1 MYKIIVP
8 SFKRHKTLKDKTL
21 NYLSKTNVDKNNIY
35 IYVANEEEKKIYQE
49 NLDKNTYGQI
59 VVGKRG
65 IPQQRNH
72 IQKTHEIGTW
82 LFMIDDD
89 IKKLSEK
96 INDKKL
102 VDLIDL
108 DGFIKNA
115 FSLCAKRNIRYFGT
129 YPVDNPFFM
138 KKNVSF
144 DLKYIVGNVIGIINN
159 HDVLRDEG
167 QECKARANYTAGK
180 ESHEMTVK
188 YYIAD
193 KGIGRFNYI
202 APTTEYWKG
211 EGGHQVSR
219 NQDGE
224 KEATDWLANKYPQY
238 FKKVL
243 RKNGMW
249 DLTFRRMKKG
259 QNHG

>member
-1 MYKIIVP
+1 MYKIIIP
-8 SFKRHKTLKDKTL
+8 TFKRHKTLKEKTL
-21 NYLSKTNVDKNNIY
+21 AYLMRTNVEVKNIY
-35 IYVANEEEKKIYQE
+35 IYVASEEEKNIYQ
-49 NLDKNTYGQI
+49 NYLDKNTYNKI
-59 VVGKRG
+59 IVGKRG
-65 IPQQRNH
+65 IPQQRNF
-72 IQKTHEIGTW
+72 IQKTHPIGTK

-96 INDKKL
+96 ISDKKIIEL
-102 VDLIDL
+102 TNL
-108 DGFIKNA
+108 DGFIRNA
-115 FSLCAKRNIRYFGT
+115 FNICAINKVRYFGT

-159 HDVLRDEG
+159 HEILRDEG
-167 QECKARANYTAGK
+167 KECKARANFTAGK

-188 YYIAD
+188 YFIAD
-193 KGIGRFNYI
+193 GGIGRFNFI

-219 NQDGE
+219 NAQGE
-224 KEATDWLANKYPQY
+224 KEATEWLLQKYPRY

-249 DLTFRRMKKG
+249 DLTFRKLKKG
-259 QNHG
+259 QNG